1 MKQKNVLIGLVG
13 LVAVALIGA
22 LSGNARAQ
30 FIWFDSVIEK
40 IQVRESMKVGVG
52 LFEPW
57 VMCNTAGELIGFEVE
72 IAEKIAEEMEVEL
85 EFVRTYWPDIIP
97 DLIDEEFDVIIS
109 GMTVLAQRNLRVNFT
124 APTAESGLWI
134 VANKTRTQ
142 GVTKPEDLNV
152 PSITFAVRAGA
163 TPQTFVENEFPRARV
178 QLFDSEEEIFRA
190 VIRGRAHVA
199 VVYGPTPVRWID
211 ANPDILQ
218 RLFEQEAFYQ
228 RPEAIALRKG
238 DVDALNFF
246 NSWIAVNRANG
257 WLEERRR
264 YWFETREWAAQVATN
279 ARVVAQCEAS
289 FQ

>member
-85 EFVRTYWPDIIP
+85 ELVRTYWPDIIP

-178 QLFDSEEEIFRA
+178 QLFDSEEEIFRT

-279 ARVVAQCEAS
+279 ARVVAQCEDS

>member
-1 MKQKNVLIGLVG
+1 MKQKNVLIG

-279 ARVVAQCEAS
+279 ARVVAQCEDS

>member
-85 EFVRTYWPDIIP
+85 ELVRTYWPDIIP

-279 ARVVAQCEAS
+279 ARVVAQCEDS

>member
-85 EFVRTYWPDIIP
+85 ELVRTYWPDIIP

-142 GVTKPEDLNV
+142 GVTKTEDLNV

-279 ARVVAQCEAS
+279 ARVVAQCEDS

>member
-13 LVAVALIGA
+13 LGAVALIGA

-85 EFVRTYWPDIIP
+85 ELVRTYWPDIIP

-279 ARVVAQCEAS
+279 ARVVAQCEDS

>member
-13 LVAVALIGA
+13 LGAVALIGA

-30 FIWFDSVIEK
+30 FVWFDSVIEK

-178 QLFDSEEEIFRA
+178 QLFDSEEDIFRA

-279 ARVVAQCEAS
+279 ARVVAQCEDS

>member
-279 ARVVAQCEAS
+279 ARVVAQCEDS

>member
-1 MKQKNVLIGLVG
+1 MKQKNVLIG

-22 LSGNARAQ
+22 LSGSARAQ

-85 EFVRTYWPDIIP
+85 ELVRTYWPDIIP

-279 ARVVAQCEAS
+279 ARVVAQCEDS

>member
-1 MKQKNVLIGLVG
+1 MKQKNVLIGLAG

-279 ARVVAQCEAS
+279 ARVVAQCEDS